1 MLVPLLMAGFL
12 YGLGEVLSG
21 FGTTGWQMVVWG
33 FFISTVVLL
42 HGTLMINSLAH
53 VFGRRRFE
61 TGDDSRNSLFLALIT
76 LGEGWH
82 NNHHR
87 FMHAA
92 RQGFYWWEIDL
103 TYYGLKVLSWMGVIW
118 DLKPVPADVY
128 REAADRQKSEEAA

>member
-1 MLVPLLMAGFL
+1 
-12 YGLGEVLSG
+12 
-21 FGTTGWQMVVWG
+21 MVVWG

-53 VFGRRRFE
+53 VFGRKRFA

-103 TYYGLKVLSWMGVIW
+103 TYYGLKLLSWLGVIW
-118 DLKPVPADVY
+118 DLRPVPAEVY
-128 REAADRQKSEEAA
+128 QEAKTRAGLEGAA